1 MMSIQEEKVK
11 EYLQRYKTY
20 KQMLDADK
28 YARDYSDKE
37 VPLCDGIILR
47 AKMGEIER
55 FVRSLPVC
63 REQTLLFNHYIRGH
77 SVEFCGE
84 MMYLSRRTA
93 FRVAKKAIEMAA
105 EYYCGEAPAGKGEA
119 FSF

>member
-1 MMSIQEEKVK
+1 MSISEEQIK
-11 EYLQRYKTY
+11 EYLGRYKIY
-20 KQMLDADK
+20 KQMLQADE
-28 YARDYSDKE
+28 YAREYSDKE
-37 VPLCDGIILR
+37 PPLCDSVFLR

-63 REQTLLFNHYIRGH
+63 REQTLLFNHFLRGH

-93 FRVAKKAIEMAA
+93 YRVLSSALSLAAKHWV
-105 EYYCGEAPAGKGEA
+105 GE
-119 FSF
+119 